1 MIRRKLPATNSTNS
15 VGGPI
20 TAVASNHDG
29 ISWLDRISML
39 LVAGLNRKQGLTVLI
54 VVVAVIVLGSITQLQ
69 QQQQQHQETPRSETG
84 HPSEFHSH
92 SCVQTLLQNKQAILA
107 NATLSKKSISFSIL
121 LHPEGKD
128 KYITWKIKQKGTYE
142 PEMEEFI
149 ARALPLK
156 AKAKALRTQ
165 NSTVWAVDI
174 GANIGFH
181 TLHMARRGAH
191 VIAFEPA
198 PDTAAL
204 IQCTASE
211 LFGDAEGAITVIEAG
226 ASDTESA
233 GKMSRHPASP
243 GMTTFGDINQSFP
256 LEELKN
262 SAGKGTT
269 AVGLIRLLRAEHVL
283 AEHGVPE
290 GRSDALRLL
299 KVDAE
304 GFELRALRGINL
316 TRFPFQL
323 LTFEFFPEMLRA
335 SGDAPVDLL
344 MFVRE
349 AGYDCDYERK
359 LPATSS
365 ATRDEL
371 DAWVSGIKSHVNIFC
386 ELKAYSKTE

>member
-1 MIRRKLPATNSTNS
+1 
-15 VGGPI
+15 
-20 TAVASNHDG
+20 
-29 ISWLDRISML
+29 ML
-39 LVAGLNRKQGLTVLI
+39 LVVGPNRKRGLTVLI
-54 VVVAVIVLGSITQLQ
+54 VIVAMVVLGSIM
-69 QQQQQHQETPRSETG
+69 QQHPQADR
-84 HPSEFHSH
+84 PSEYHSH
-92 SCVQTLLQNKQAILA
+92 SCVQALLQNKQAILA
-107 NATLSKKSISFSIL
+107 NATFSKKSISFQIL

-128 KYITWKIKQKGTYE
+128 KYITRKIKQKGTYE

-149 ARALPLK
+149 ARALPLN
-156 AKAKALRTQ
+156 ANARSTALRTQ
-165 NSTVWAVDI
+165 NSAVWAVDI

-211 LFGDAEGAITVIEAG
+211 LLDDAEGAITVVEAG

-256 LEELKN
+256 LEELQN
-262 SAGKGTT
+262 SAGEGTTTTT

-335 SGDAPVDLL
+335 SGDAPLDLL
-344 MFVRE
+344 VFVRE
-349 AGYDCDYERK
+349 AGYDCDYEKK

-371 DAWVSGIKSHVNIFC
+371 DAWVGGIKSHVNIFC